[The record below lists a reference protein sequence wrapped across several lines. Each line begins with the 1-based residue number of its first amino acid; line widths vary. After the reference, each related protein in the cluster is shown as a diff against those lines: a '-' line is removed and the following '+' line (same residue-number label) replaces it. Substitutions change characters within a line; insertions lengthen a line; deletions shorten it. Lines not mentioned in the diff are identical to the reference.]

1 LEKRPISKKPRRDNC
16 FCYERSAW
24 LKEDFG
30 KRSVKLEKGKEGEE
44 GKVNKLD
51 ELFNIISHLIL
62 IYCSKL

>member
-1 LEKRPISKKPRRDNC
+1 L
-16 FCYERSAW
+16 AW

-30 KRSVKLEKGKEGEE
+30 KRSVKREKGKEGEE

-62 IYCSKL
+62 IYCSKLFILNVQLKIIH